1 MASSAAPTGVSSP
14 AREPLSPVDLA
25 WLRMDHPSNLM
36 QINSVLVLEAP
47 VSLERTRAVVERR
60 LLPIRR
66 FHQRVVGRGSKR
78 FWEDDPSFDLAYHVQ
93 AVRLPEPGGDA
104 ELQKVIGELM
114 SGELD
119 HSRPL
124 WDFRLIENYRSGCVV
139 YCRLHHS
146 IGDGVA
152 LMLVL
157 LSLADLS
164 PTGPPAARTSAE
176 ALEGHE
182 NAFSE
187 LFRHPLK
194 GAQAARALAEE
205 VMPDTLRLMLHPVE
219 GLRKVNRLAKSAGF
233 VGALGRL
240 VARSNDPRTALKGPL
255 VVEKRVAWSQQ
266 LPLGEVK
273 AVGKALGG
281 TINDVLMTAVAG
293 GLRRYL
299 LRHGGSPDDLS
310 VRAAMP
316 VNLRPL
322 EEMAELG
329 NRFGLVFLGLPL
341 GIADPLERLAEL
353 RRDSAKLRRSLE
365 PVVIYAL
372 LRFVGMSPLLVQQ
385 AAVKIFGAKAT
396 AVMTNV
402 PGPRQPIYLAGT
414 KVTDIFFWVPQ
425 AAKLGLGVAIFT
437 YAGHA
442 RLGVGVDAGLV
453 PDPDDIVRGFH
464 EEWEELRRL
473 AGLAAS

>member
-1 MASSAAPTGVSSP
+1 MASSEAPAAALPPV
-14 AREPLSPVDLA
+14 REPLSPVDLA
-25 WLRMDHPSNLM
+25 WLRMDHPANLM
-36 QINSVLVLEAP
+36 QINGVLVLEQP
-47 VSLERTRAVVERR
+47 VSLERIRALVERR

-66 FHQRVVGRGSKR
+66 FHQRVVERRGKR
-78 FWEDDPSFDLAYHVQ
+78 FWEEDPGFDLAYHVQ
-93 AVRLPEPGGDA
+93 AQRLPEPAGDA
-104 ELQKVIGELM
+104 ELQKAIGALM

-119 HSRPL
+119 HDRPL
-124 WDFRLIENYRSGCVV
+124 WDFRLIENYRGGSVL

-157 LSLADLS
+157 LSLADLT
-164 PTGPPAARTSAE
+164 PTGPPVARTSE
-176 ALEGHE
+176 EQLEEHE

-194 GAQAARALAEE
+194 GVQSARALAEE

-219 GLRKVNRLAKSAGF
+219 GLRKVNRLAKSVGF

-240 VARSNDPRTALKGPL
+240 VARSNDPHTALKGSL
-255 VVEKRVAWSQQ
+255 VVEKRVAWSDN
-266 LPLGEVK
+266 LPLPEVK

-299 LRHGGSPDDLS
+299 LRHGGTPDDLS

-322 EEMAELG
+322 EEMANLG
-329 NRFGLVFLGLPL
+329 NRFGLVFLALPL
-341 GIADPLERLAEL
+341 GIADPLERLAQL
-353 RRDSAKLRRSLE
+353 RRDSAQLRRSLE

-372 LRFVGMSPLLVQQ
+372 LKFVGMSPLLVQQ
-385 AAVKIFGAKAT
+385 AALKIFGAKAT

-402 PGPRQPIYLAGT
+402 PGPRNPIYLGGT
-414 KVTDIFFWVPQ
+414 KVRDIFFWVPQ
-425 AAKLGLGVAIFT
+425 AAKLGLGVAIFS
-437 YAGHA
+437 YAGNA
-442 RLGVGVDAGLV
+442 RLGIGVDAGLI

-464 EEWEELRRL
+464 EEWDELRRL
-473 AGLAAS
+473 AGVATS